1 MNMLSRHIEYLLLT
15 HNCVIVPQLGAFVAH
30 EGNARRVE
38 SEELFFPPLRVVRFN
53 PELTD
58 DDGLLVGV
66 LRATLHCSATEAKR
80 QVQTMVLLLR
90 QQLLADGQV
99 DFGSIGI
106 FTQDEDGNIGFS
118 SCQAGVTTPALYGLD
133 AFRMPKLTTLER
145 RNRLADEHKSSS
157 EGFHDTDK
165 HIIIRIPRRALR
177 YAVAAAAV
185 LLIGLFFTPPMQP
198 QRERLVQQATL
209 LFPPTEDVATEPQE
223 ATLQEAT
230 AKAESVIEVPSTN
243 GNETIVEEAV
253 IETEVAEVQTADTAP
268 YAIVLAC
275 NVSRKN
281 AERYVAD
288 LQQRGYENAAVH
300 DNGKMLRVVLTGFH
314 DEAEAYNRNATL
326 HHEGREF
333 ASSWVM
339 KL

>member
-66 LRATLHCSATEAKR
+66 LRAALHCSATEAKR
-80 QVQTMVLLLR
+80 QVQTMVLQLR

-118 SCQAGVTTPALYGLD
+118 SCQAGVTTPTLYGLD

-145 RNRLADEHKSSS
+145 RDRLADEHKNSS

-165 HIIIRIPRRALR
+165 HIVIRIPRRALR
-177 YAVAAAAV
+177 YAVAVAAV

-209 LFPPTEDVATEPQE
+209 LFPSTEAPAPEAPAAESTAAKSTAPILVTPSTSAAEATE
-223 ATLQEAT
+223 
-230 AKAESVIEVPSTN
+230 
-243 GNETIVEEAV
+243 EEAV
-253 IETEVAEVQTADTAP
+253 IEAPSTEVKPADAAQ
-268 YAIVLAC
+268 YAIVLAS

-288 LQQRGYENAAVH
+288 LQLRGYENAAVH
-300 DNGKMLRVVLTGFH
+300 DSGKMLRVVLTGFH
-314 DEAEAYNRNATL
+314 DETEAYNRNATL